1 MDVATIRLLA
11 TAKITVVMAGS
22 IKVAACL
29 FTSSVDFKSIK
40 PMEVSPTIMGASG
53 NLLM

>member
-22 IKVAACL
+22 IMVAACL
-29 FTSSVDFKSIK
+29 SAVDFKSIK